1 MTENNIL
8 NLPTYEQVEQ
18 IKENVGE
25 VKNTSGQLLDINNM
39 QYKAIVQQ
47 DAILSPDYI
56 DPIEVATKKF
66 FEANPDEL
74 VNYRHYAQTPYI
86 IGRED
91 YDGGNLIALRLQT
104 IPTVVTS
111 VTSYNLDTSEIV
123 NHVRLP
129 EGFKFLYQVNP
140 NWITTTDD
148 KYLYILGQQGTQISL
163 AVLDKN
169 TLAIKKVLVTA
180 STNINVDALAGNVYR
195 CLIIR
200 DNVMHFTLRVNDDT
214 STIYGYDLNK
224 DVNGVPTTLNYNISY
239 VQSYNDLPNVATLY
253 NLFESKYNDFIYIVG
268 RPRGNTTISFVKA
281 RLVAG
286 KLQQVSA
293 LVMGNTSSSSWGDFL
308 EITDK
313 KAWVQVGSGGLSS
326 LNVVNLETMTLMGN
340 IGVNNL
346 GYILPLTADFKRIIS
361 WADTV
366 YYNIGR
372 PVGMVNIT
380 ELIDI
385 ENSNTLNHISTP
397 TYAIVPR
404 VTQQT
409 LNGNAAITQNGIFES
424 AGPMSTTI
432 IHNGQTYARMANTRD
447 NGFYKVMFSSQ
458 LIGYAGGN

>member
-1 MTENNIL
+1 MVNVI

-25 VKNTSGQLLDINNM
+25 VQNTSGQLLDINNV
-39 QYKAIVQQ
+39 QYKAIVQPNV
-47 DAILSPDYI
+47 ILSPDYI

-66 FEANPDEL
+66 FEANPSEL

-104 IPTVVTS
+104 TPTVVTS
-111 VTSYNLDTSEIV
+111 ATSYNLDTSEIV

-129 EGFKFLYQVNP
+129 EGFKFLSQVNP

-148 KYLYILGQQGTQISL
+148 KYLYILGQQGTQIAL

-180 STNINVDALAGNVYR
+180 STNINVDAMAGNIYR

-200 DNVMHFTLRVNDDT
+200 GNVMHFTLRINDDT

-224 DVNGVPTTLNYNISY
+224 DVNGVPTTLNYNTSY

-268 RPRGNTTISFVKA
+268 RPRGTAVINFVKA

-286 KLQQVSA
+286 KLQQVSS
-293 LVMGNTSSSSWGDFL
+293 VVIGNAVLASGADFL
-308 EITDK
+308 EITEK
-313 KAWVQVGSGGLSS
+313 KAWVNVGLLGSTA

-340 IGVNNL
+340 LGVNNL
-346 GYILPLTADFKRIIS
+346 GFILPITSDFKKII
-361 WADTV
+361 AMQENV
-366 YYNIGR
+366 MYNIGR
-372 PVGMVNIT
+372 PVVIINTI

-385 ENSNTLNHISTP
+385 ENSEILNYIVSSS
-397 TYAIVPR
+397 YAIAPR
-404 VTQQT
+404 VTQQAI
-409 LNGNAAITQNGIFES
+409 NGNAPISSNGIFENMGPIS
-424 AGPMSTTI
+424 AAI
-432 IHNGQTYARMANTRD
+432 IHNGQPYAKMANARD
-447 NGFYKVMFSSQ
+447 NGFYKVMFSGQ
-458 LIGYAGGN
+458 LIGYVGGN